1 MLKSTGYFLAEI
13 LISLL
18 LCASIALLLLK
29 QQWQLSKYIC
39 DIETRLQILN
49 NSENKYERSLQ
60 GFSLSE
66 VLICLLLASL
76 VLTGLIKQ
84 YAQVYRQD
92 SILNSRLEQTS
103 DLQLVGELLRNSLR
117 RAGFTPCGNLDDLQN
132 ESNSELSAVKFISN
146 SIEIAHMSENYF
158 EFSSKVDA
166 LQFLNKKT
174 KLQQFM
180 ITDCFH
186 AVVVTNDKSSLGWNA
201 VLNFIE
207 SNFIQPIYIGEY
219 VNERFWIKD
228 GKNFY
233 YKFKHSEKL
242 SDYIKSMETSWLE
255 NNIVQV
261 KFILMDESV
270 QKILVKVR
278 NKT

>member
-1 MLKSTGYFLAEI
+1 
-13 LISLL
+13 
-18 LCASIALLLLK
+18 
-29 QQWQLSKYIC
+29 
-39 DIETRLQILN
+39 
-49 NSENKYERSLQ
+49 
-60 GFSLSE
+60 LSE

-76 VLTGLIKQ
+76 ILTGLIKQ

-117 RAGFTPCGNLDDLQN
+117 GAGFTPCGNLDDLQN
-132 ESNSELSAVKFISN
+132 EFNSELSAVKFIPN
-146 SIEIAHMSENYF
+146 SIEIARMNENYF
-158 EFSSKVDA
+158 EFSTKVDA
-166 LQFLNKKT
+166 LQFLNKKI

-186 AVVVTNDKSSLGWNA
+186 AVVVTNDSSSLGWNA

-228 GKNFY
+228 AKNFY

-255 NNIVQV
+255 NNFVQV
-261 KFILMDESV
+261 KFILMDKSV